1 MKILLISNMYP
12 STKDGLFGVFVK
24 NFVENLE
31 RQGARFSHLA
41 VIKGKTPSAITKAL
55 KYLFHYINSLFYGV
69 FSKSDFIYIHFLWH
83 HTPIIILLGGVFRKK
98 IVVNIHGS
106 DITQFNSSKLQKK
119 VNAFALKYAKRVV
132 VPSQYFVEII
142 KDAFP
147 EVAANNIIVYPSG
160 GINRN
165 VFKLENHKQPEKG
178 VINIGMTSRIDA
190 NKGWDIFLKAVS
202 GLKNKGYSVNG
213 FIIGQGNKEAEMLQ
227 LRKDLNLENEI
238 AFLGLLSQSQIVSH
252 YKNLDLFVFPTALNE
267 SLGLVGLEA
276 MSCGLPVIASNIGA
290 PSAYI
295 NEGVN
300 GFLFETN
307 NAESL
312 TKRIIEYNSLS
323 VTSKLSLRE
332 NAISTSILYD
342 SEKVSANLYQQL
354 LELC

>member
-1 MKILLISNMYP
+1 M
-12 STKDGLFGVFVK
+12 
-24 NFVENLE
+24 
-31 RQGARFSHLA
+31 
-41 VIKGKTPSAITKAL
+41 
-55 KYLFHYINSLFYGV
+55 
-69 FSKSDFIYIHFLWH
+69 
-83 HTPIIILLGGVFRKK
+83 
-98 IVVNIHGS
+98 
-106 DITQFNSSKLQKK
+106 
-119 VNAFALKYAKRVV
+119 
-132 VPSQYFVEII
+132 
-142 KDAFP
+142 
-147 EVAANNIIVYPSG
+147 
-160 GINRN
+160 
-165 VFKLENHKQPEKG
+165 
-178 VINIGMTSRIDA
+178 
-190 NKGWDIFLKAVS
+190 
-202 GLKNKGYSVNG
+202 
-213 FIIGQGNKEAEMLQ
+213 
-227 LRKDLNLENEI
+227 
-238 AFLGLLSQSQIVSH
+238 
-252 YKNLDLFVFPTALNE
+252 FPTALNE

>member
-1 MKILLISNMYP
+1 MYP

-31 RQGARFSHLA
+31 RQGASFSHLA

-55 KYLFHYINSLFYGV
+55 RYLFHYMNSLFYGV
-69 FSKSDFIYIHFLWH
+69 FSKSDFIYVHFLWH
-83 HTPIIILLGGVFRKK
+83 HTPIIILLGGFFRKK
-98 IVVNIHGS
+98 IVVNVHGS
-106 DITQFNSSKLQKK
+106 DITEFNTSKFQKK
-119 VNAFALKYAKRVV
+119 LNALAMKYVAKVV
-132 VPSQYFVEII
+132 VPSQYFSEII

-147 EVAANNIIVYPSG
+147 NVAANNIIVYPSG

-165 VFKLENHKQPEKG
+165 VFRLENHKQLEKG
-178 VINIGMTSRIDA
+178 VINLGMTSRIDA
-190 NKGWDIFLKAVS
+190 NKGWDVFLKAVS
-202 GLKNKGYSVNG
+202 ELINKGYSVQG

-227 LRKDLNLENEI
+227 LRKDLNLESEI
-238 AFLGLLSQSQIVSH
+238 AFLGLLSQTEIVSH
-252 YKNLDLFVFPTALNE
+252 YKKLDLFVFPTALNE

-307 NAESL
+307 NVEEL
-312 TKRIIEYNSLS
+312 TKRIIEYNSILD
-323 VTSKLSLRE
+323 VDKLTMRK
-332 NAISTSILYD
+332 NAISTAIQYD